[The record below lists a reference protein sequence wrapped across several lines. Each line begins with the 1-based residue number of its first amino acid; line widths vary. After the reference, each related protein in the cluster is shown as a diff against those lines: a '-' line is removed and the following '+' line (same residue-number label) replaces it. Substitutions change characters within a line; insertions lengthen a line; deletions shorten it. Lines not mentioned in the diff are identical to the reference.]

1 MFSIL
6 ILIKA
11 GNDNEE
17 LRADTV
23 KLIRARDQKIKMH
36 SSKLYEKFTNNPDF
50 MISSG
55 YSKEKKAH
63 YTEICCLQEQIL
75 NNVQN
80 LGFCDPIQV
89 FHLAMELSQFAHI
102 AR

>member
-1 MFSIL
+1 MF
-6 ILIKA
+6 LIKA

-23 KLIRARDQKIKMH
+23 KLLRARDQKIQMH
-36 SSKLYEKFTNNPDF
+36 SSKMVEKRDNNPNY
-50 MISSG
+50 IYRR

-63 YTEICCLQEQIL
+63 FIEICYLQEQIL

-80 LGFCDPIQV
+80 LGFCDPLQV
-89 FHLAMELSQFAHI
+89 VHWAMELSQFAHL

>member
-23 KLIRARDQKIKMH
+23 KLLRARDQKIKMH

-80 LGFCDPIQV
+80 LGSCDPLQV
-89 FHLAMELSQFAHI
+89 FHWAMELSQFAHL

>member
-1 MFSIL
+1 MF
-6 ILIKA
+6 LIKA

-23 KLIRARDQKIKMH
+23 KLLRARDQKIKMH
-36 SSKLYEKFTNNPDF
+36 SSKMVEKSNNNPDY
-50 MISSG
+50 IYNGG
-55 YSKEKKAH
+55 YSKEMKAH
-63 YTEICCLQEQIL
+63 FIEICSLQEQIL

-80 LGFCDPIQV
+80 LGFCDPLQV
-89 FHLAMELSQFAHI
+89 FLWATELSQFAHL

>member
-1 MFSIL
+1 MF
-6 ILIKA
+6 LIKT

-23 KLIRARDQKIKMH
+23 KLLRKRDQKISKMV
-36 SSKLYEKFTNNPDF
+36 EKRNNNPNYVY
-50 MISSG
+50 SGG
-55 YSKEKKAH
+55 YSKEMKAH
-63 YTEICCLQEQIL
+63 FIEICSLQEQIL

-80 LGFCDPIQV
+80 LEFCDPLQV
-89 FHLAMELSQFAHI
+89 FHWAMELSQFAHL

>member
-1 MFSIL
+1 M
-6 ILIKA
+6 
-11 GNDNEE
+11 
-17 LRADTV
+17 
-23 KLIRARDQKIKMH
+23 KLIRARDQTIQLQHTKLNEKI
-36 SSKLYEKFTNNPDF
+36 TNDPDF
-50 MISSG
+50 MFSSG

>member
-1 MFSIL
+1 MF
-6 ILIKA
+6 LIKA

-23 KLIRARDQKIKMH
+23 KLLRARDQKIKMH
-36 SSKLYEKFTNNPDF
+36 SSKMVEKMNNNHPVF
-50 MISSG
+50 SGG

-63 YTEICCLQEQIL
+63 FIEICYLQEQIL

-80 LGFCDPIQV
+80 LGFCDPLQV
-89 FHLAMELSQFAHI
+89 FLWATELSQFAHL